1 MLDSDSDCT
10 GHQSSAK
17 PHTVQSFISNQPR
30 EDKDSD
36 VTSNLDSI
44 DSFLALKV
52 TQKID
57 LQLMTAQLNADQ
69 FSTEHLQNVG
79 MRPTPKRFQI
89 NRQQTP
95 SNFSFVNKKASSA
108 VKLDKRELLPKITA
122 KYTDE
127 ESLISSRQSSEM
139 IQVVQNQ
146 SAFV

>member
-1 MLDSDSDCT
+1 
-10 GHQSSAK
+10 
-17 PHTVQSFISNQPR
+17 
-30 EDKDSD
+30 
-36 VTSNLDSI
+36 LDSI

-57 LQLMTAQLNADQ
+57 LQRMTAQLNADQ
-69 FSTEHLQNVG
+69 FSTEHLQNVV

-139 IQVVQNQ
+139 IPVVQN
-146 SAFV
+146 